1 MDVRRTEDR
10 AVRGIGLPL
19 SLAAAGSA
27 TVTLVFVALPSLKLG
42 YRAPAVHVA
51 LETAAALIALLAA
64 FLVFGRLQREGRV
77 ADLVLA
83 CGLGVLA
90 VSNFAFYAVPAIA
103 ETRPHAEIVWSAIAG
118 RLLGAGFIAAAA
130 LASARRLG
138 RPKRAALLA
147 ASGAAAIL
155 GVTTAVAWALHG
167 QLPLPAAPVVHAATA
182 RHPELDVHRSFLV
195 VQMLGALLYLVAA
208 GGFAMRAARRN
219 DGFFRLLALAC
230 VVCVFSHVNY
240 FLYPSSYTEWVYLGD
255 AFRLV
260 FFVLLLAAALRE
272 IATYWRTATSL
283 ATLNERRR
291 LARDLHDGLA
301 QEIAFLRSGVAQVD
315 GPLDDPQ
322 LALRLAAAAERAE
335 GESRQLLAAL
345 AAPTEATFEILL
357 AETLETVAAREGV
370 TIDHDLAAGVT
381 VDRVRAEALL
391 RIAAEAVTNAAR
403 HGCVDV
409 VTVRLEWVGTRLR
422 LLVSDRGRGFD
433 PRLVELDG
441 FTNGHGFGVTSM
453 TRRAAA
459 IGAELSLRSKVGG
472 GTAVEVLV

>member
-1 MDVRRTEDR
+1 VSAQLRLVIADDHEPMR
-10 AVRGIGLPL
+10 AEVRGAVERDGRFVVVAEAAD
-19 SLAAAGSA
+19 AAA
-27 TVTLVFVALPSLKLG
+27 
-42 YRAPAVHVA
+42 AV
-51 LETAAALIALLAA
+51 AAALREQPDLCLLDVHMPGNGVSAA
-64 FLVFGRLQREGRV
+64 W
-77 ADLVLA
+77 
-83 CGLGVLA
+83 
-90 VSNFAFYAVPAIA
+90 
-103 ETRPHAEIVWSAIAG
+103 EISS
-118 RLLGAGFIAAAA
+118 R
-130 LASARRLG
+130 
-138 RPKRAALLA
+138 
-147 ASGAAAIL
+147 
-155 GVTTAVAWALHG
+155 
-167 QLPLPAAPVVHAATA
+167 LPAAKVV
-182 RHPELDVHRSFLV
+182 
-195 VQMLGALLYLVAA
+195 MLTVSDDDEDL
-208 GGFAMRAARRN
+208 M
-219 DGFFRLLALAC
+219 LALAC

-283 ATLNERRR
+283 AALNERRR

-301 QEIAFLRSGVAQVD
+301 QEIAFLRSGVSQVD

-322 LALRLAAAAERAE
+322 LAFRLVAAAERAE